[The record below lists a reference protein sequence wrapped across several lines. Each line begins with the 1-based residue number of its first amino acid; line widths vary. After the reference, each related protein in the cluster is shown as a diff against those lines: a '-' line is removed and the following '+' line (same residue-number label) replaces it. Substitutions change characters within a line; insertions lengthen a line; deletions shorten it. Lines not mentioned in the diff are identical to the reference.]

1 MPSCSSVA
9 RTERPD
15 ERIVLDSWVDRLIA
29 WLIDFII
36 ISIGL
41 AILFALISLPF
52 RLLDTTNFDR
62 PYNSLEP
69 LHYVITSSVFF
80 VYWTY
85 FEYKTGESI
94 GKRLLHLKTTDLL
107 GRSIDTKTAAIK
119 SFGMALFLPLGVIL
133 G

>member
-41 AILFALISLPF
+41 AILFVLISLPF
-52 RLLDTTNFDR
+52 WLLDATNFAR
-62 PYNSLEP
+62 LYNSVEP

-80 VYWTY
+80 VYWT
-85 FEYKTGESI
+85 
-94 GKRLLHLKTTDLL
+94 LN
-107 GRSIDTKTAAIK
+107 IK
-119 SFGMALFLPLGVIL
+119 QDSQLANDYYI
-133 G
+133 